1 MKVIDYIFLVA
12 ALLLVVYLVLKI
24 NELST
29 LQIILILA
37 MAGFS
42 SFQFSLRRQ
51 MRKKMA
57 EKPEHASQE
66 EDKK

>member
-1 MKVIDYIFLVA
+1 MKAIDYIFLVA
-12 ALLLVVYLVLKI
+12 ALFLVIYLTLKI

-29 LQIILILA
+29 LQIVVILA

-51 MRKKMA
+51 MRKKMNEEEKNA
-57 EKPEHASQE
+57 EKM